1 MTRNKGL
8 PGHHLRRQTVGEA
21 WQPLMRRLFRFNRL
35 CRRLY
40 GEPFWDG
47 AVALL
52 VLVGLAHAST
62 ADLMCERAQPVF
74 VGGDVVSDNVIELVW
89 RGRSYRMQRVG
100 TTTGA
105 QRFEDPVSRLI
116 WISIPS
122 KSMLLDGGK
131 GEPIVSDCKILL
143 GGRAVR

>member
-1 MTRNKGL
+1 M
-8 PGHHLRRQTVGEA
+8 P
-21 WQPLMRRLFRFNRL
+21 NRL
-35 CRRLY
+35 S
-40 GEPFWDG
+40 
-47 AVALL
+47 L
-52 VLVGLAHAST
+52 VLLLCLFWIGQAHSST

-131 GEPIVSDCKILL
+131 GEPIVSDCKIAS
-143 GGRAVR
+143 GPTVR

>member
-1 MTRNKGL
+1 MANRFGMVLL
-8 PGHHLRRQTVGEA
+8 PC
-21 WQPLMRRLFRFNRL
+21 LF
-35 CRRLY
+35 
-40 GEPFWDG
+40 W
-47 AVALL
+47 
-52 VLVGLAHAST
+52 VGLAHAST

-122 KSMLLDGGK
+122 KSMMLDGGK
-131 GEPIVSDCKILL
+131 GEPIVSDCKTHM

>member
-1 MTRNKGL
+1 MVNRFGMVLLTCL
-8 PGHHLRRQTVGEA
+8 FCVG
-21 WQPLMRRLFRFNRL
+21 FS
-35 CRRLY
+35 
-40 GEPFWDG
+40 
-47 AVALL
+47 
-52 VLVGLAHAST
+52 HAST
-62 ADLMCERAQPVF
+62 ADQICEPDQPVIL
-74 VGGDVVSDNVIELVW
+74 GGDVVSDNHIEQDW

-131 GEPIVSDCKILL
+131 GEPIVSDCKIHL

>member
-1 MTRNKGL
+1 MS
-8 PGHHLRRQTVGEA
+8 
-21 WQPLMRRLFRFNRL
+21 NRL
-35 CRRLY
+35 S
-40 GEPFWDG
+40 
-47 AVALL
+47 L
-52 VLVGLAHAST
+52 VLLLCLFWIGQAHSST

-131 GEPIVSDCKILL
+131 GEPIVSDCKMAS
-143 GGRAVR
+143 GRAVR

>member
-1 MTRNKGL
+1 
-8 PGHHLRRQTVGEA
+8 
-21 WQPLMRRLFRFNRL
+21 
-35 CRRLY
+35 
-40 GEPFWDG
+40 
-47 AVALL
+47 
-52 VLVGLAHAST
+52 
-62 ADLMCERAQPVF
+62 
-74 VGGDVVSDNVIELVW
+74 
-89 RGRSYRMQRVG
+89 MQRVG

-131 GEPIVSDCKILL
+131 GEPIVSDCKIHL